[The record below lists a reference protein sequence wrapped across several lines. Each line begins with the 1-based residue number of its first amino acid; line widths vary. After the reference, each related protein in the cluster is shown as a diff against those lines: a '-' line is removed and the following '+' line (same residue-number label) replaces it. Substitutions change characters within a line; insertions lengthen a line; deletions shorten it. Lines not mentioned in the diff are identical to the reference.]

1 MGTGAQH
8 DADARIEPFI
18 ARWQGREGGQE
29 RANYQLF
36 LSELCDVLA
45 VPRPEPAGAT
55 TENNDYVFERL
66 VREHQLDGTVSPRRI
81 DLYKKGCFIL
91 EAKQSRQKGG
101 AKEVPGQSEMFG
113 AAAAKQDTRDQPR
126 GWDVLMLNARQQAQG
141 YARAL
146 PEWPP
151 FILVCDVGNV
161 IEVYADFSG
170 LGKNYNQFPARD
182 SFRIYLEDLRMPAVR
197 ERLAKIW
204 TDPKALDPSQ
214 ETARATRE
222 IAQRLAAVSKAL
234 EKTKKYSAETVAMF
248 LMRCLFTMFAE
259 DVELLPKK
267 SFERLLERCEGD
279 PSKFQPLVGQLWDAM
294 NTGAFAYAI
303 EAQVKRFNGEFFKE
317 HGVLELASEEI
328 GELRRAAHC
337 DWRDVDPSIFG
348 ALLEQALDPEERR
361 RLGAHYTPRAYVER
375 LVVATIIEP
384 LRADWANV
392 LSTVERQR
400 AEGRGKDSVATVA
413 AFHEKLC
420 KTRILDPA
428 CGTGN
433 FLYVSLEL
441 LKRLE
446 GEVLD
451 ALADLGGG
459 DASSGS
465 PPVYGGSTAE
475 GGEGGESSRPLH
487 HAAHGPPP
495 PLRGGGTEHTVDPHQ
510 FLGLETNRRAVA
522 IAELVLWIGHLQWQ
536 LRTARGEPREPILE
550 AFHNIQATDAVMMWD
565 GYPNP
570 KPFPDRGLY
579 PNPRR
584 PEWPAA
590 EFIVGNP
597 PFIGGKDI
605 RGRLT
610 DEYAEALWRTHD
622 HMNESADFVM
632 YWWDRA
638 AELLTRKDTVLQR
651 FGLVTTNS
659 ISQVFQ
665 RRVIERHLNTKQP
678 MSIVMA
684 IPDHPWTKATPDAAA
699 VRIAMTVGE
708 AGKREGVL
716 REVIKE
722 EKLDTDAPTIE
733 FSERMGFIN
742 ADLTIGVDVTTATPL
757 LANEGLCSPGVKLHG
772 DGFIVTRAEAEH
784 LGLGRRDGLEKYIRE
799 YRNGRDLMS
808 RPRDV
813 MVIDLFGL
821 DAEEVR
827 TQFPE
832 VYQHVKLQ
840 VKEKIVWKDG
850 KELKVGRDWNNRE
863 SYKENWWIFGEPRR
877 ELRPAL
883 KGLNRYVATVETT
896 KHRVFQFLDASI
908 LPDNMLLAIASDD
921 AFTLGVLS
929 SRIHVVW
936 TMQQGGTLEDRPR
949 YTKSHCFDP
958 FPFPAANDLQKQR
971 IRDIAEELD
980 AHRKRVLAEHP
991 KLTLTGLYNVLEEL
1005 RKGTE
1010 PEALKPTDRQ
1020 IFDDGQVL
1028 ILKELHDRLDAE
1040 VATAYG
1046 WPADLCDE
1054 EILSRLVALNKERAA
1069 EEAKGEVRW
1078 LRPEYQVP
1086 RFGTPKEKA
1095 ELDLLGGDM
1104 RVTAIAPAVKQSYPV
1119 DDIAQTAA
1127 VMAVLASATSPLDAD
1142 AIAVTFKQG
1151 RKVAKKVQAVLTS
1164 LARMGH
1170 LDSRDG
1176 DRTFVLRRAA

>member
-1 MGTGAQH
+1 MIAGLPGPTYGRRQGQGMAENPGKE
-8 DADARIEPFI
+8 AAAEAFI

-29 RANYQLF
+29 RANYALF
-36 LSELCDVLA
+36 LSELCDVLG

-55 TENNDYVFERL
+55 TELNDYVFERA
-66 VREHQLDGTVSPRRI
+66 VRELQPDGGVTTRRI
-81 DLYKKGCFIL
+81 DLYKKGCFVL
-91 EAKQSRQKGG
+91 EAKQSRQKGEPKEIAGQPQLFDG
-101 AKEVPGQSEMFG
+101 ATATP
-113 AAAAKQDTRDQPR
+113 QDARTAPR

-182 SFRIYLEDLRMPAVR
+182 SFRIYLEDLRIPAIR

-204 TDPKALDPSQ
+204 TDPKSLDPSQ

-222 IAQRLAAVSKAL
+222 IAERLAAVSKAL

-294 NTGAFAYAI
+294 NTGAYAFAI

-317 HGVLELASEEI
+317 HAVLELGAEEI
-328 GELRRAAHC
+328 GELRAAAHC

-348 ALLEQALDPEERR
+348 TLLEQALDPEERR

-384 LRADWANV
+384 LRSDWANV

-400 AEGRGKDSVATVA
+400 AEGRAKDGVATVA
-413 AFHEKLC
+413 AFHETLC

-451 ALADLGGG
+451 ALTGLGGQ
-459 DASSGS
+459 DALHGL
-465 PPVYGGSTAE
+465 E
-475 GGEGGESSRPLH
+475 G
-487 HAAHGPPP
+487 
-495 PLRGGGTEHTVDPHQ
+495 HTVDPHQ

-536 LRTARGEPREPILE
+536 LRTRRGEPREPILE

-565 GYPNP
+565 TYPLPNVVAGEDAYPNA
-570 KPFPDRGLY
+570 
-579 PNPRR
+579 RR
-584 PEWPAA
+584 PEWPDA

-605 RGRLT
+605 RSRLG
-610 DEYAEALWRTHD
+610 DHYVEALWRTHD

-638 AELLTRKDTVLQR
+638 AELLTRKETPLRR

-665 RRVIERHLNTKQP
+665 RRVIERHLNAKQP

-684 IPDHPWTKATPDAAA
+684 IPDHPWTKATSDAAA

-708 AGKREGVL
+708 AGHREGVL
-716 REVIKE
+716 REVITE
-722 EKLDTDAPTIE
+722 EKLDTDAPLVE
-733 FSERMGFIN
+733 FKELTGFIH
-742 ADLTIGVDVTTATPL
+742 ADLTVGVDVTATEPL
-757 LANEGLCSPGVKLHG
+757 LANEGICSPGVKLHG
-772 DGFIVTRAEAEH
+772 DGFIVKRSEAEH
-784 LGLGRRDGLEKYIRE
+784 LGLGKREGLELHIRE
-799 YRNGRDLMS
+799 YRNGRDLTS

-821 DAEEVR
+821 GAEEVR
-827 TQFPE
+827 TRFPE
-832 VYQHVKLQ
+832 VYQHLRIAVKPQRENQ
-840 VKEKIVWKDG
+840 VKKSATKDAEAYAEK
-850 KELKVGRDWNNRE
+850 
-863 SYKENWWIFGEPRR
+863 WWIFGKPRQ
-877 ELRPAL
+877 EMRPAL
-883 KGLNRYVATVETT
+883 RGLERYIATVETT

-908 LPDNMLLAIASDD
+908 LPDNMLVTIASDD
-921 AFTLGVLS
+921 ACVLGVLS
-929 SRIHVVW
+929 SRINVVW
-936 TMQQGGTLEDRPR
+936 ALRAGGWLGVGNDPR
-949 YTKSHCFDP
+949 YSKSRTFDP
-958 FPFPAANDLQKQR
+958 FPLPTANDLAKQR

-1005 RKGTE
+1005 RKGTD
-1010 PEALKPTDRQ
+1010 PAALDDADRL
-1020 IFDDGQVL
+1020 IFDQGQVL

-1040 VATAYG
+1040 VAAAYG
-1046 WPADLCDE
+1046 WPADLSDE

-1069 EEAKGEVRW
+1069 EEARGEVRW
-1078 LRPEYQVP
+1078 LRPEYQIP

-1095 ELDLLGGDM
+1095 ELDLSGGEM
-1104 RVTAIAPAVKQSYPV
+1104 RVTALVPAVKQNYPA

-1127 VMAVLASATSPLDAD
+1127 VMAVLASASGPLDAD
-1142 AIAVTFKQG
+1142 AVSATFKQG

-1176 DRTFVLRRAA
+1176 GRTFVLRRAA